1 MDIKSAA
8 QTIRDTVDM
17 QTILDLYG
25 YQTKHGFMVCPFH
38 ADKGPSL
45 KVYKGT
51 GGWHCYG
58 CHRGGSVIDF
68 VMEHENCDFPT
79 AVRAIDQS
87 CRLNLF
93 PVNENAFRADDWRQ
107 MQHTFDVFASAIYRY
122 LDTLEFCIEV
132 DQRILMT
139 RMKTARDK
147 EVKDRTWEEC
157 MTLLTFDEDS
167 QHNDERIEKIREF
180 REEVAA
186 WRRMARRAGSA

>member
-25 YQTKHGFMVCPFH
+25 YTTRHSFMCCPFH
-38 ADKGPSL
+38 GEKTPSL

-58 CHRGGSVIDF
+58 CGKGGSVIDF
-68 VMEHENCDFPT
+68 VMEHENCDFQT

-93 PVNENAFRADDWRQ
+93 PANENAYKAEDRKLLQEMFNK
-107 MQHTFDVFASAIYRY
+107 VVGAINLY
-122 LDTLEFCIEV
+122 LDTLETSVEI
-132 DQRILMT
+132 DQRILMAK
-139 RMKTARDK
+139 MKTARDK
-147 EVKDRTWEEC
+147 DVKDRTWEEC
-157 MTLLTFDEDS
+157 MALLTFDEDA
-167 QHNDERIEKIREF
+167 QYNDERIEKIRQY

>member
-68 VMEHENCDFPT
+68 VMEHENCDFQT
-79 AVRAIDQS
+79 AVRAIDQA
-87 CRLNLF
+87 CQLNLF
-93 PVNENAFRADDWRQ
+93 PANENAFRAEDQKRLQ
-107 MQHTFDVFASAIYRY
+107 EMFDKVAQAIYLY
-122 LDTLEFCIEV
+122 LDTLEASVEI
-132 DQRILMT
+132 DQRILMAK
-139 RMKTARDK
+139 MKAARDK
-147 EVKDRTWEEC
+147 EVKYRTWEEC
-157 MTLLTFDEDS
+157 MALLTFDEDS
-167 QHNDERIEKIREF
+167 QYNDERIEKIREF

-186 WRRMARRAGSA
+186 WRRMSRRAGSA

>member
-25 YQTKHGFMVCPFH
+25 YKTKHGFMVCPFH

-68 VMEHENCDFPT
+68 VMEHENCDFQT

-93 PVNENAFRADDWRQ
+93 PANENAFRAEDQKRLQ
-107 MQHTFDVFASAIYRY
+107 EMFDKVAQAIYLY
-122 LDTLEFCIEV
+122 IDTLEASVEI
-132 DQRILMT
+132 DQRILMAK
-139 RMKTARDK
+139 MKAARDK
-147 EVKDRTWEEC
+147 DVKDRTWEEC
-157 MTLLTFDEDS
+157 MALLTFDEDS
-167 QHNDERIEKIREF
+167 QYNDERIEKIREF

>member
-68 VMEHENCDFPT
+68 VMEHENCDFQT
-79 AVRAIDQS
+79 AVRAIDQA

-93 PVNENAFRADDWRQ
+93 PENENAFRAEDQKRLQ
-107 MQHTFDVFASAIYRY
+107 EMFDKVSQAIYLY
-122 LDTLEFCIEV
+122 LDTLEASVEI
-132 DQRILMT
+132 DQRILMAK
-139 RMKTARDK
+139 MKSARDK

-157 MTLLTFDEDS
+157 MALLTFDEDS
-167 QHNDERIEKIREF
+167 QYNDERIEKIRGF